1 MGVDEN
7 LEVAFKNYVKASLWG
22 DKEAVYE
29 VYRCLYYGIG
39 VPENKEL
46 SYIWLERFESLE

>member
-1 MGVDEN
+1 M
-7 LEVAFKNYVKASLWG
+7 AFKNYVKASLWG